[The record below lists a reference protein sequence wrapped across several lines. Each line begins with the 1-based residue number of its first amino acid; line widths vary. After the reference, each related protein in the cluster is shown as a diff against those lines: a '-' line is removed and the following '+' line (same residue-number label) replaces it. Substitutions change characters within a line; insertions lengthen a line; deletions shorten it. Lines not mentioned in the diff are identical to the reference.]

1 MCEGGS
7 CQMSSEDGK
16 WNLGVQII
24 GTDHGEADV
33 TCEHQANEWVLF
45 VRSCV
50 GDSKPLKVFGQR
62 RDVANTTFREVNLI
76 TLWEREL
83 YRSQALTSAQ
93 LEILNVL

>member
-16 WNLGVQII
+16 RNLGVQII